1 MQQKKLK
8 KIFLEKIKKVLTIKI
23 DYDIMNIPS
32 EKTLGKPNEREMIK
46 MAEIKKLTK
55 KEKFGMVLDYIQD
68 NEMLVDFINNE
79 INLLTK
85 KASSTS
91 KTKNQVE
98 NEAIK
103 EKIVATLIEIAKPV
117 TITEMQKS
125 NEDMAIHSNQKLS
138 ALLTQLVNDNKV
150 IRVVDKKK
158 TYFSVE
164 VA

>member
-1 MQQKKLK
+1 
-8 KIFLEKIKKVLTIKI
+8 
-23 DYDIMNIPS
+23 
-32 EKTLGKPNEREMIK
+32 

-103 EKIVATLIEIAKPV
+103 EKIVATLVEIAKPV
-117 TITEMQKS
+117 TITEMQKI
-125 NEDMAIHSNQKLS
+125 NEDMAVYSNQKLS
-138 ALLTQLVNDNKV
+138 ALLTQLDKEG
-150 IRVVDKKK
+150 RVVRTVDKKK